1 MNRMAKSFVLNFA
14 TPIPFDFTHNLR
26 TGGLTKTNLW
36 TDNAGWP
43 LGKTCADGTSEM
55 RTLLYIFAIC
65 LAALILFVT
74 VDRVE
79 SGRPLATLLMILIL
93 GIVAAAVLIKVMP

>member
-1 MNRMAKSFVLNFA
+1 
-14 TPIPFDFTHNLR
+14 
-26 TGGLTKTNLW
+26 
-36 TDNAGWP
+36 
-43 LGKTCADGTSEM
+43 M
-55 RTLLYIFAIC
+55 RTLFYIFALC

-79 SGRPLATLLMILIL
+79 SHRPLAILLMILIL